1 MTGNTLAAVAAMS
14 LFSYVLMA
22 VIAMTTAAAIAALV
36 AGLAAVDRRR
46 TVAAE
51 PAAGTPVVPA
61 SPAVPA
67 PPAAS
72 GLDPAVVAAISAAIQ
87 TVAGGHRI
95 VWIGEAQPSG
105 GWVGEV
111 RAQHHGSHHPHHD
124 R

>member
-22 VIAMTTAAAIAALV
+22 VIAMMTAGAIAALV
-36 AGLAAVDRRR
+36 AGLAAADRRR
-46 TVAAE
+46 TGATEPVAR
-51 PAAGTPVVPA
+51 T
-61 SPAVPA
+61 PAVPA
-67 PPAAS
+67 PAVAS
-72 GLDPAVVAAISAAIQ
+72 GLDPAAVAAISAAVQ

-95 VWIGEAQPSG
+95 VWIGEAQSSG

-111 RAQHHGSHHPHHD
+111 RQQHHGSHHPHHD